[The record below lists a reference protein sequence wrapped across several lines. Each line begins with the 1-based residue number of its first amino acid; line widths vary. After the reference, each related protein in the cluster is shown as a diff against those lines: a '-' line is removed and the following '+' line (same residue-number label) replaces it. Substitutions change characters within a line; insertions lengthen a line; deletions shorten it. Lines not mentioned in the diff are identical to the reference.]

1 MHELSVAMSLIS
13 LAENETIKAGNTR
26 IISVKVMVGYLS
38 GIDFESFSFMLDLA
52 KKNTLLEKAAVE
64 FVRMAGKG
72 KCRSCG
78 HDFPVDEQFAVCPEC
93 RGNSIEIT
101 GGDELRII
109 SMVVD

>member
-13 LAENETIKAGNTR
+13 LAESETIKAGNTR
-26 IISVKVMVGYLS
+26 IISVKVMVGFLS
-38 GIDFESFSFMLDLA
+38 GIDFESFSFMLALA
-52 KKNTLLEKAAVE
+52 KKNTLLENSVVE
-64 FVRMAGKG
+64 FVRISGNG

-78 HDFPVDEQFAVCPEC
+78 SEFPVEEQFVVCPAC
-93 RGNSIEIT
+93 RGNSIVIT